1 VFPRMMMLATLL
13 WVSALGSS
21 SVADAQSPVR
31 VPRVGVLSAVA
42 ASFAAPYIEAGRA
55 GLSELGYVEGRN
67 ILGEFRFGGGT
78 ASSLPDLAADLVR
91 LKVDVIIAVG
101 DRAVEAAKQAT
112 TTIPVVMVAGGD
124 PIRSG
129 FVTTLAR
136 PGGNITG
143 LSSLLP
149 EMDAKLL
156 ELLKEVT
163 PQSSRV
169 GVLWNPQSHGGTL
182 GYQAMKAAAPRLG
195 VTLQSLE
202 VRTPDEIDRAFATM
216 MGDHVG
222 AFVVLTDPLTFGQRR
237 RILDQAVKHRLPGM
251 YEVRE
256 FVNEGGLVSYG
267 PSLAAM
273 MRRAAVYVDKI
284 LKGAK
289 AADLP
294 VEQPTK
300 FELVINLKT
309 AKALGLTLAPAFL
322 LRADQVIE

>member
-1 VFPRMMMLATLL
+1 MIPRSMTLATLL
-13 WVSALGSS
+13 GVSALATPA
-21 SVADAQSPVR
+21 ADAQPAAR
-31 VPRVGVLSAVA
+31 VPRVGVLSGVA
-42 ASFAAPYIEAGRA
+42 ASFAAPYIEAGRE
-55 GLSELGYVEGRN
+55 GLRELGYVEGRN
-67 ILGEFRFGGGT
+67 ILGEFRFAGGT

-91 LKVDVIIAVG
+91 VKVDVIIAVG
-101 DRAVEAAKQAT
+101 DRAVDAAKHAT
-112 TTIPVVMVAGGD
+112 NTIPIVMVAGGD

-129 FVTTLAR
+129 FVATLAR
-136 PGGNITG
+136 PSGNITG

-156 ELLKEVT
+156 ELLKEAT
-163 PQSSRV
+163 PHASRV
-169 GVLWNPQSHGGTL
+169 AVLWNPQSHGGTL
-182 GYQAMKAAAPRLG
+182 GYNAMKAAAPSLG
-195 VTLQSLE
+195 IMLQSLE

-216 MGDHVG
+216 MDDRIG

-237 RILDQAVKHRLPGM
+237 RILELAAKHKLPGM

-256 FVNEGGLVSYG
+256 FVNEGGLISYG

-273 MRRAAVYVDKI
+273 MRRAAAYVDKI

-289 AADLP
+289 PADLP

-300 FELVINLKT
+300 FELVINLKI
-309 AKALGLTLAPAFL
+309 AKALGLTLPPSFL